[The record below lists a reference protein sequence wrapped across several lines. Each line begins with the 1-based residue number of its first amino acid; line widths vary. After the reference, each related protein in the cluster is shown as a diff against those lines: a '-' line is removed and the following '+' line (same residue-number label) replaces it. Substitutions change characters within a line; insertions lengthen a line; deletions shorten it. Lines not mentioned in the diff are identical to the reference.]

1 MGMAGS
7 GRKGQPLPLR
17 AGEEATFS
25 LPGSVLVMALGGGQ
39 AVEACLS
46 WLETV
51 TQISGNWDRKVPR
64 EACVESLLKVSPHC
78 MFL

>member
-1 MGMAGS
+1 MAPLGKGACHRAVWSQGS
-7 GRKGQPLPLR
+7 DADR
-17 AGEEATFS
+17 ASWSNDT
-25 LPGSVLVMALGGGQ
+25 GGGQ

-64 EACVESLLKVSPHC
+64 EACVGSLLKVSPHC